1 MANKFLNQISR
12 AVRSRLP
19 NRENGWILG
28 SVEVENDAVITHKDD
43 YFFATLTVVSVR
55 RPFFAPTLIV
65 SGALTLFAIGTF
77 DLLYVSEMLALAV
90 VIPSIVVAGA
100 KLGQLKLLSRDLK
113 NTELSGAVWGEHEAL
128 QKVRRKIVQKMQAR
142 GRHL

>member
-1 MANKFLNQISR
+1 MANKSLSQIFR
-12 AVRSRLP
+12 AVQSRLQSKA
-19 NRENGWILG
+19 NGGILG

-43 YFFATLTVVSVR
+43 YFFDTLTVVSVR
-55 RPFFAPTLIV
+55 RPFFAPAMIV
-65 SGALTLFAIGTF
+65 SGALMLFAIGTF
-77 DLLYVSEMLALAV
+77 DLLYVSEKLALAV
-90 VIPSIVVAGA
+90 VAPSIVVAGA